1 MKEVVFLFL
10 HDATY
15 LLYVL
20 KLHSTMAIYFNPK
33 KTRYC
38 FFFFLI
44 RIEVLITLQW
54 KNVFKHFEI
63 QKRNCKHVLTVP
75 QWSSATE
82 GYTVARYNS
91 STIALHWPMSC
102 ELALSFWHF
111 YFSGKCNTILI
122 LNPTGERQQK
132 QVVVFYLFCSRIM
145 SRWHQVLLHH
155 KQIIN
160 KR

>member
-1 MKEVVFLFL
+1 MLHIYSLFWYYIVL
-10 HDATY
+10 WQFTIIWKKKV
-15 LLYVL
+15 LLPFP
-20 KLHSTMAIYFNPK
+20 FN
-33 KTRYC
+33 TNWSANQ
-38 FFFFLI
+38 FAM
-44 RIEVLITLQW
+44 

-63 QKRNCKHVLTVP
+63 RKKNHFEIRKKNCKQVLTVP

-145 SRWHQVLLHH
+145 SRWHQVLIHH